1 MNAVTENQ
9 NIKHSVVLKRVFNA
23 PRQLV
28 WDAWTQ
34 PELIAKWW
42 APNEMHAPLD
52 SITCDLREGGVF
64 ALKMVRDDGSAEHGF
79 DAVIEVVEPPS
90 RLVYVNADPASD
102 TEFSATFEEVD
113 GDKTEVT
120 LVLTSSTSDAERR
133 AGAEAGWNDMYDK
146 LERLFER

>member
-1 MNAVTENQ
+1 
-9 NIKHSVVLKRVFNA
+9 VLKRVFNA

-34 PELIAKWW
+34 PELIAQWW
-42 APNEMHAPLD
+42 APNEMHAPAG

-64 ALKMVRDDGSAEHGF
+64 ALTMARDDGTAEHRF
-79 DAVIEVVEPPS
+79 EAVFEVVDPPT

-102 TEFSATFEEVD
+102 TSFSATFDEVD
-113 GDKTEVT
+113 GGKTAVT

-133 AGAEAGWNDMYDK
+133 AGAEAGWKEMYDK
-146 LERLFER
+146 LEKLFEQ